1 MRERLISGGCKIA
14 ALKRRK
20 GARKRYDLQRYKR
33 LLLARLDELS
43 SKRTAA
49 ASLAPGAGDLQG
61 DVIDQA
67 NADAEADLHIR
78 LHQSDSHL
86 LRAIENALARI
97 SRDRFGVCETCGSPI
112 SKARLEAVPWTRL
125 CRDCKEREQ
134 SAA

>member
-1 MRERLISGGCKIA
+1 MHPWRREQESKIT
-14 ALKRRK
+14 LV
-20 GARKRYDLQRYKR
+20 LQQ
-33 LLLARLDELS
+33 LAKLDELS
-43 SKRTAA
+43 VKRPAA

-61 DVIDQA
+61 DVIDHA

-78 LHQSDSHL
+78 LHQGNAHL
-86 LRAIENALARI
+86 ARAIEDALVRI
-97 SRDRFGVCETCGSPI
+97 TQDRFGVCQTCGSSI